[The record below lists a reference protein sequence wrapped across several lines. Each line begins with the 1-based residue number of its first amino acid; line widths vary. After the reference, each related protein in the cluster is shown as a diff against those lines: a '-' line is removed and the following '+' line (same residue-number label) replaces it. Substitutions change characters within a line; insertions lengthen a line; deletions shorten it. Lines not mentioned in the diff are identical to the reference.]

1 MKGEGITGVQGRLWW
16 GTCRCRRQGG
26 GGMGVGWADSRIL
39 YCVSSGCAWTRGL
52 SLRKQAFGGVW
63 ERGLAPG
70 VPTVDT
76 IC

>member
-1 MKGEGITGVQGRLWW
+1 M
-16 GTCRCRRQGG
+16 G
-26 GGMGVGWADSRIL
+26 GGMGVGWADSRML